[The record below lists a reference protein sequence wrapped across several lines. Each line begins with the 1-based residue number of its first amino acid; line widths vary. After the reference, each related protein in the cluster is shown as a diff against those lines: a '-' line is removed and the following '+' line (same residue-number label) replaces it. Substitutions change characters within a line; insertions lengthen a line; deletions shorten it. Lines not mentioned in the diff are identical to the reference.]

1 MEDWNK
7 DECLRPLFLVFSG
20 FTFSFPIWQICRR
33 CLVWDLNFHLTVQL
47 YSLQT
52 LAAECCTETHG
63 WSSCNKLFSN
73 FSVNFRQIFSTIIC
87 PITLICDLPIL
98 FSLTESLVGSEIEL
112 FGRWQNPN
120 TTITIEF
127 SRAKIRSPPRP
138 GARPHNWV
146 PDSHHLS
153 LLQNSFF
160 LISSGFA
167 FLIC

>member
-1 MEDWNK
+1 MDTGLQAMSKAVEGRLKQRWMSPPPVPHIFWFYFFISN
-7 DECLRPLFLVFSG
+7 
-20 FTFSFPIWQICRR
+20 
-33 CLVWDLNFHLTVQL
+33 LTD
-47 YSLQT
+47 LQT
-52 LAAECCTETHG
+52 LLGLGFEFPHDSAALQFTDTGCWVLYGDSLVFIYTTG
-63 WSSCNKLFSN
+63 IN
-73 FSVNFRQIFSTIIC
+73 TIYLSINA
-87 PITLICDLPIL
+87 DLQIL

-138 GARPHNWV
+138 GARPNNWV
-146 PDSHHLS
+146 SDSHHLS